1 MGILVGVSVCCVGK
15 VVGVDAKQ
23 ISHVAHAQN
32 VHLDRHAYGHV
43 CTHLPH

>member
-32 VHLDRHAYGHV
+32 VHFTSHV
-43 CTHLPH
+43 AS